1 MDCLVIIYGQKNKH
15 LKHACMSKTLHD
27 IISLHAVNLQT
38 TKEKDNVRKQILQF
52 LTLLHPLFTL
62 PLGKPTN
69 LHKKYSN

>member
-1 MDCLVIIYGQKNKH
+1 
-15 LKHACMSKTLHD
+15 MSKTLHD

-69 LHKKYSN
+69 LHKKYSD